1 MQNQTTQSEE
11 HPKSD
16 TEKIEVEKIEAC
28 VCDLTQNPRK
38 QKNKTKKSNVYFRA
52 RKPKI
57 LRQKL

>member
-1 MQNQTTQSEE
+1 MVKDAKSDNTQSEE

-38 QKNKTKKSNVYFRA
+38 QKNKTKNRISIFE
-52 RKPKI
+52 
-57 LRQKL
+57 LRSLKF